1 MPMGELLDTRS
12 SDYRVFQLF
21 THYLSTF
28 YPLISPGLRK
38 SPPRETLSHRAGAS
52 ADSSALGAEP
62 VTLAQAIGTAKF
74 TAPKGVTIKPPQLS
88 AIVHYAVHC
97 F

>member
-1 MPMGELLDTRS
+1 MGELLDTRS

-38 SPPRETLSHRAGAS
+38 SPPGETLSHRPGAR

-62 VTLAQAIGTAKF
+62 VTLAQGVGTAKL
-74 TAPKGVTIKPPQLS
+74 TALTGATISSRQVS
-88 AIVHYAVHC
+88 GIVHYAVHC
-97 F
+97 L